1 MLKHIPNIVLNNGTS
16 QPLVGYGTYKV
27 GYVPPSASGSKGVA
41 KGHADDAEDI
51 VAKAISLGY
60 RFLDC
65 AQFYGNEAAVGCA
78 IEKSKVSRSEL
89 FLASKIWC
97 DNIYKGSEAI
107 RSQVER
113 TLKDL
118 KTKYLDLYLIHWPVP
133 GKHVQAYKT
142 LEKLVEKGL
151 IRSIGFSNYT
161 IEDYEELKREGIRVR
176 PVVNQIEVNPFLFRK
191 KTIAYFQ
198 KKEGIVIQ
206 AYRGLR
212 QGKHLN
218 HPLLVELSEKYEKS
232 PAQIMGR
239 FVVQSGVVYIT
250 KSIKAS
256 RMLENADIFDFEIE
270 TKDMSRLCNLTT
282 PQNLDTFRSLYFKCI
297 VRDTPL
303 ETEVTTTT
311 NTATSAAA
319 ATTTTTQRKIITIE

>member
-1 MLKHIPNIVLNNGTS
+1 MRKIKNIPNIVLNNGMS

-41 KGHADDAEDI
+41 KGKADDAENI
-51 VAKAISLGY
+51 VRDALVSGY

-65 AQFYGNEAAVGCA
+65 AQFYGNEAAVGRA
-78 IEKSKVSRSEL
+78 IERSKVSRSKL

-97 DNIYKGSEAI
+97 DNIYKGPEAI
-107 RSQVER
+107 RDQVKR
-113 TLKDL
+113 TCKDL
-118 KTKYLDLYLIHWPVP
+118 KTTYLDLYLIHWPVP

-142 LEKLVEKGL
+142 LEKLVDEGT

-161 IEDYEELKREGIRVR
+161 IEDYEELKREGIRVK
-176 PVVNQIEVNPFLFRK
+176 PVVNQIEVNPFLHRK
-191 KTIAYFQ
+191 RTIAYFQ
-198 KKEGIVIQ
+198 KREGIVIQ

-212 QGKHLN
+212 QGKQLN

-239 FVVQSGVVYIT
+239 FVVQCGVVYIT
-250 KSIKAS
+250 KSIKVS
-256 RMLENADIFDFEIE
+256 RMIENADIFDFEMDE
-270 TKDMSRLCNLTT
+270 KDMARLSQLTT
-282 PQNLDTFRSLYFKCI
+282 SQNLDDFRSLYLKCI

-303 ETEVTTTT
+303 E
-311 NTATSAAA
+311 
-319 ATTTTTQRKIITIE
+319 KIDISKKKITVD